1 MSNLREISQ
10 EWNLRRDHHEQQR
23 VLTSHSPALLPTS
36 RGRPKFDVSKDQLE
50 YLKSM
55 NFTWTE
61 IAELLGVSLMTIYRR
76 RREFGMLGVANG
88 AVSDE

>member
-1 MSNLREISQ
+1 
-10 EWNLRRDHHEQQR
+10 
-23 VLTSHSPALLPTS
+23 
-36 RGRPKFDVSKDQLE
+36 
-50 YLKSM
+50 M

-88 AVSDE
+88 AVSDEELRTVLYQMRRNLLHGATLELLESRLQGKSST